1 MFFLH
6 SNGYYYITF
15 LVSIFYLTSR
25 ILQMVTHFVDL
36 AAEAY
41 QLYSMKMAIWGLKHD
56 RVLYSVNKVVF

>member
-1 MFFLH
+1 MILCFLH
-6 SNGYYYITF
+6 SNDYYYITF

-41 QLYSMKMAIWGLKHD
+41 QLYSVKMAI
-56 RVLYSVNKVVF
+56 